1 MHKVA
6 QKIFSIS
13 KFKTNYDIIK
23 IISAQRKLSLAE
35 DVRCREIDWAYMLSA
50 SSVLAQMDDGKS
62 QDAALRVAQTCLS
75 FKNDNETLQ
84 SAAAVI
90 LDMLS
95 NNAAI
100 NLAIKRKL
108 LQQNYKS
115 SLPTPLRIDMTT
127 REVKNSLVYDDGN
140 EVMLNIFQREVFKLV
155 EQNDR
160 ISISAPTSS
169 GKSFLLLQLL
179 LNAIKK
185 NIARNIVYIVP
196 TRALIQQVSSDAN
209 DLLKGHCSIPYEVS
223 VIPVLKDQN
232 VTKINV
238 FVFTQERLQ
247 WLLNDYSNF
256 VPDLLFVDEAQKIS
270 DNARGVILE
279 NVINEITNRNE
290 SVKIIFASPMSIN
303 PEKLLNYNISS
314 KIKVG
319 EYIGDYTAV
328 NQNLLWVHG
337 DTFRNTT
344 SWKIDLC
351 LDDEVVN
358 IGCIETGKSTTVGNR
373 IAHIAS
379 ALSKES
385 KGNLIFA
392 HGKAEAEKISE
403 LLYDLESEENS
414 LPKEILNLIDLIKT
428 GIHKDYLLARVLT
441 RRIAFHYGNMPQIIK
456 TEIEELFKAG
466 IIKYIVCTSTLI
478 EGVNLPANTI
488 FIRGIKKGKQSNLS
502 QMDFWNLAG
511 RAGRQGKEFQGN
523 IVCIDS
529 DDLSIWNGKP
539 PLHRER
545 YKISSSVESVII
557 NETDNFINYINSN
570 DASYILKSPGVF
582 AHALTYILT
591 EKLRT
596 TNLMDSDFPQKYG
609 SDRIISIDNAINS
622 LLSKVSLSSEILAKN
637 MGVHPISQQNLLN
650 YFLEQKDSDLI
661 DLIPVEVHNINAY
674 SNYRKIITIISIYLT
689 DDSTKLS
696 SYRALLVC
704 NWMRGYGLARIISDN
719 INYHMRNDRNVNKAC
734 IIRNTM
740 QDIED
745 YARFRFLKYISC
757 YNAVLIQ
764 AFKMRN
770 QIDLIDM
777 IPNLNLQLEFGV
789 SKQTQVSLMGLG
801 LSRNTVILLDE
812 YISNENLSP
821 AECIKWL
828 RNAALDSY
836 NLNEI
841 NIREIKKML
850 NQHTD

>member
-1 MHKVA
+1 MRELA

-13 KFKTNYDIIK
+13 KFKTNYDIIR
-23 IISAQRKLSLAE
+23 IVSAQRKLSLAE
-35 DVRCREIDWAYMLSA
+35 DVRYREIDWEYMLSA

-62 QDAALRVAQTCLS
+62 QDAALRVAQSCLY
-75 FKNDNETLQ
+75 FKNDNETLK

-100 NLAIKRKL
+100 NLAIKRQL

-115 SLPTPLRIDMTT
+115 SLPMPLRIDMTT
-127 REVKNSLVYDDGN
+127 REVKNSLVYDDGK
-140 EVMLNIFQREVFKLV
+140 EVVLNIFQREVFKRV

-179 LNAIKK
+179 LKAIKK

-196 TRALIQQVSSDAN
+196 TRALIQQVSSDIN
-209 DLLKGHCSIPYEVS
+209 DLLKKHCSLPYEVS
-223 VIPVLKDQN
+223 VIPVLKDIN
-232 VTKINV
+232 VEKINV

-247 WLLNDYSNF
+247 WLLNDYLSF

-303 PEKLLNYNISS
+303 PGKLLNYNMSD
-314 KIKVG
+314 KIKVE

-358 IGCIETGKSTTVGNR
+358 IGCINTGKSTTAGNR
-373 IAHIAS
+373 IAHIAN

-414 LPKEILNLIDLIKT
+414 LPKELLDLIDLIKT
-428 GIHKDYLLARVLT
+428 GIHIDYLLARVLT

-488 FIRGIKKGKQSNLS
+488 FIRGIKKGKMTNLS
-502 QMDFWNLAG
+502 HMDFWNLAG

-523 IVCIDS
+523 IVCVDS
-529 DDLSIWNGKP
+529 NELSIWNGKP

-557 NETDNFINYINSN
+557 NDTDNFINYINSN
-570 DASYILKSPGVF
+570 DASYILKNSGVF

-609 SDRIISIDNAINS
+609 SDRISSIDNAINS
-622 LLSKVSLSSEILAKN
+622 LLNKVSLSTEILAKN

-650 YFLEQKDSDLI
+650 NFLEHKDSDLI
-661 DLIPVEVHNINAY
+661 NLIPVEVHNTNAY
-674 SNYRKIITIISIYLT
+674 SNYQKIITTISTYLT
-689 DDSTKLS
+689 GDSTKLS

-719 INYHMRNDRNVNKAC
+719 INYRMRSDSNVNKAC

-757 YNAVLIQ
+757 YNEVLIQ

-770 QIDLIDM
+770 QIDLIGM

-841 NIREIKKML
+841 NIREIKKIL
-850 NQHTD
+850 EQHTD

>member
-488 FIRGIKKGKQSNLS
+488 FIRGIKKGKQTNLS

-637 MGVHPISQQNLLN
+637 MGVHPISQQNLIN

>member
-1 MHKVA
+1 MNELAK
-6 QKIFSIS
+6 KIFSIP
-13 KFKTNYDIIK
+13 KFKTNYDIIR
-23 IISAQRKLSLAE
+23 IVSAQRKLFLAE
-35 DVRCREIDWAYMLSA
+35 DNRGNEIDWAYMLSA
-50 SSVLAQMDDGKS
+50 SSVLAQMNDGKS

-75 FKNDNETLQ
+75 FNKTNDLLQ
-84 SAAAVI
+84 TAAAVI

-100 NLAIKRKL
+100 NLAIKRQL

-115 SLPTPLRIDMTT
+115 NLPAPLRIDMTT
-127 REVKNSLVYDDGN
+127 REIKNSLVYDDGN
-140 EVMLNIFQREVFKLV
+140 EIVLNRFQREVFRRV
-155 EQNDR
+155 AENDR

-169 GKSFLLLQLL
+169 GKSFLFLHLL

-185 NIARNIVYIVP
+185 NLANNIVYIVP
-196 TRALIQQVSSDAN
+196 TRALIQQVSSDIN
-209 DLLKGHCSIPYEVS
+209 NLLKEHCTLPYEVS
-223 VIPVLKDQN
+223 VIPVLKSFDIK
-232 VTKINV
+232 KINV

-247 WLLNDYSNF
+247 WLLNDYSDY

-279 NVINEITNRNE
+279 NVINEITNRND

-303 PEKLLNYNISS
+303 LAKLLNYNINDR
-314 KIKVG
+314 IKVE
-319 EYIGDYTAV
+319 EYVGDYTAV

-337 DTFRNTT
+337 DTFRNIT

-351 LDDEVVN
+351 LDDAVVN
-358 IGCIETGKSTTVGNR
+358 IGHIDTGKSTTVGNR

-379 ALSKES
+379 ALSRES
-385 KGNLIFA
+385 KGNLVFA
-392 HGKAEAEKISE
+392 HGKAEAERISE
-403 LLYDLESEENS
+403 LLYDLESEEEN
-414 LPKEILNLIDLIKT
+414 LPQEITNLIDLIKK
-428 GIHKDYLLARVLT
+428 GVHKDYLLARVLT

-456 TEIEELFKAG
+456 TEIEELFKSG

-488 FIRGIKKGKQSNLS
+488 FIRGIKKGSKANLS
-502 QMDFWNLAG
+502 PMDFWNLAG

-529 DDLSIWNGKP
+529 DDSSIWNGKP

-545 YKISSSVESVII
+545 YEISSSVESVII
-557 NETDNFINYINSN
+557 NETDNFINYVNSD
-570 DASYILKSPGVF
+570 DASYILKSPAVF
-582 AHALTYILT
+582 AHTLTYVLT

-596 TNLMDSDFPQKYG
+596 NNLMDSDFPQKYG
-609 SDRIISIDNAINS
+609 IDRICRIDEAIDS
-622 LLSKVSLSSEILAKN
+622 LLNKISLSTTILSKN

-650 YFLEQKDSDLI
+650 YFLKQNDSALI
-661 DLIPVEVHNINAY
+661 DLIPVEVHNKNAY
-674 SNYRKIITIISIYLT
+674 NNYLKIITQISTYLT
-689 DDSTKLS
+689 DDNIKLS

-704 NWMRGYGLARIISDN
+704 NWMRGYGLARIIADN
-719 INYHMRNDRNVNKAC
+719 INYHANKGENINKAR
-734 IIRNTM
+734 IIRDTM

-757 YNAVLIQ
+757 YNEILAQ
-764 AFKMRN
+764 TFKMRKRFD
-770 QIDLIDM
+770 ILDR

-801 LSRNTVILLDE
+801 LSRNTAILLDE
-812 YISNENLSP
+812 YISNEDLSP
-821 AECIKWL
+821 AECLKWL

-841 NIREIKKML
+841 NIKEIKKML
-850 NQHTD
+850 EQHSD

>member
-1 MHKVA
+1 MRELA

-13 KFKTNYDIIK
+13 KFKTNYDIIR
-23 IISAQRKLSLAE
+23 IVSAQRKLSLAE
-35 DVRCREIDWAYMLSA
+35 DVRYREIDWEYMLSA

-62 QDAALRVAQTCLS
+62 QDAALRVAQSCLY
-75 FKNDNETLQ
+75 FKNDNETLK

-100 NLAIKRKL
+100 NLAIQRQL

-115 SLPTPLRIDMTT
+115 SLPMPLRIDMTT
-127 REVKNSLVYDDGN
+127 REVKNSLVYDDGK
-140 EVMLNIFQREVFKLV
+140 EVVLNIFQREVFKRV
-155 EQNDR
+155 EKNDR

-179 LNAIKK
+179 LKAIKK

-196 TRALIQQVSSDAN
+196 TRALIQQVSSDIY
-209 DLLKGHCSIPYEVS
+209 DLLKKYCSLPYEVS
-223 VIPVLKDQN
+223 VIPVLKDIN
-232 VTKINV
+232 VEKINV

-247 WLLNDYSNF
+247 WLLNDYLNF

-303 PEKLLNYNISS
+303 PGKLLNYNMSD
-314 KIKVG
+314 KIKVE

-337 DTFRNTT
+337 DTFKNTT

-358 IGCIETGKSTTVGNR
+358 IGCINTGKSTTAGNR
-373 IAHIAS
+373 IAHVAN

-414 LPKEILNLIDLIKT
+414 LPKELLDLIDLIKT

-488 FIRGIKKGKQSNLS
+488 FIRGIKKGKMTNLS
-502 QMDFWNLAG
+502 HMDFWNLAG

-523 IVCIDS
+523 IVCVDS
-529 DDLSIWNGKP
+529 NELSIWNGKP

-557 NETDNFINYINSN
+557 NDTDNFINYINSN
-570 DASYILKSPGVF
+570 DASYILKNSGVF

-596 TNLMDSDFPQKYG
+596 TNLIDSDFPQKYG
-609 SDRIISIDNAINS
+609 SDRISSIDNAINS
-622 LLSKVSLSSEILAKN
+622 LLNKVSLSTEILAKN

-661 DLIPVEVHNINAY
+661 NLIPVEVHNTNAY
-674 SNYRKIITIISIYLT
+674 SNYQKIIATISTYLT
-689 DDSTKLS
+689 GDSTKLS

-719 INYHMRNDRNVNKAC
+719 INYRMRSDSNVNKAC

-757 YNAVLIQ
+757 YNEVLVQ

-770 QIDLIDM
+770 QIDLIGM

-841 NIREIKKML
+841 NIKEIKKML
-850 NQHTD
+850 DQHTD

>member
-1 MHKVA
+1 MRELA

-13 KFKTNYDIIK
+13 KFKTNYDIIR
-23 IISAQRKLSLAE
+23 IVSAQRKLSLAE
-35 DVRCREIDWAYMLSA
+35 DVRYREIDWEYMLSA

-62 QDAALRVAQTCLS
+62 QDAALRVAQSCLF
-75 FKNDNETLQ
+75 FKNDNETLK

-100 NLAIKRKL
+100 NLAIKRQL

-115 SLPTPLRIDMTT
+115 SLPMPLRIDMTT
-127 REVKNSLVYDDGN
+127 REVKSSLVYDDGK
-140 EVMLNIFQREVFKLV
+140 EVVLNIFQREVFKRV

-179 LNAIKK
+179 LKAIKK

-196 TRALIQQVSSDAN
+196 TRALIQQVSSDIN
-209 DLLKGHCSIPYEVS
+209 DLLKKHCSLPYEVS
-223 VIPVLKDQN
+223 VIPVLKDIN
-232 VTKINV
+232 VEKINV

-247 WLLNDYSNF
+247 WLLNDYLSF

-303 PEKLLNYNISS
+303 PGKLLNYNMSD
-314 KIKVG
+314 KIKVE

-337 DTFRNTT
+337 DTFKNTT

-358 IGCIETGKSTTVGNR
+358 IGCINTGKSTTAGNR
-373 IAHIAS
+373 IAHIAN

-414 LPKEILNLIDLIKT
+414 LPKELLDLIDLIKT

-488 FIRGIKKGKQSNLS
+488 FIRGIKKGKMTNLS
-502 QMDFWNLAG
+502 HMDFWNLAG

-523 IVCIDS
+523 IVCVDS
-529 DDLSIWNGKP
+529 NELSIWNGKP

-557 NETDNFINYINSN
+557 NDTDNFINYINSN
-570 DASYILKSPGVF
+570 DASYILKNSGVF

-609 SDRIISIDNAINS
+609 SDRISSIDNAINS
-622 LLSKVSLSSEILAKN
+622 LLNKVSLSTEILAKN

-650 YFLEQKDSDLI
+650 YFLEQKDSELI
-661 DLIPVEVHNINAY
+661 NLIPVEVHNTNAY
-674 SNYRKIITIISIYLT
+674 SNYQKIITTISTYLT
-689 DDSTKLS
+689 GDSTKLS

-719 INYHMRNDRNVNKAC
+719 INYRMRSDSNVNKAC

-757 YNAVLIQ
+757 YNEVLIQ

-770 QIDLIDM
+770 QIDLIGM

-841 NIREIKKML
+841 NIKEIKKML
-850 NQHTD
+850 DQHTD